1 MMSTPELVAYL
12 RNMLVQIEQE
22 SGEQDPE
29 SAAKI
34 AQLEA
39 LLNNREETA
48 AATNR
53 NAETLAE
60 GGEVAMLQ
68 QMQKM
73 EEQMRNLEE
82 ALSEDEVR
90 DFLNASKHIWTEAI
104 AGQEVE
110 GGGASG
116 NNDDDNNNNNSNDSN
131 GGSSATAANGVNEE
145 DGNSS
150 DSTVEKEKED
160 S

>member
-90 DFLNASKHIWTEAI
+90 DFLNA
-104 AGQEVE
+104 
-110 GGGASG
+110 
-116 NNDDDNNNNNSNDSN
+116 
-131 GGSSATAANGVNEE
+131 
-145 DGNSS
+145 
-150 DSTVEKEKED
+150 
-160 S
+160 